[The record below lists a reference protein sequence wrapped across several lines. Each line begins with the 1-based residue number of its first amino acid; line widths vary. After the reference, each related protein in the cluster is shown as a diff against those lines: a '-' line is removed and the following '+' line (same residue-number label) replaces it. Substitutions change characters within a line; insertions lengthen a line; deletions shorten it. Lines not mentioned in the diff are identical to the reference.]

1 MVFSAPAVT
10 AAAVYIM
17 PTTAPK
23 NFHSQITPYYLKA
36 THTHILRVLLF
47 FKTQFLPLSGHGAYD
62 YNHFWGAATAIVIIS
77 KHTHTV
83 EEILT

>member
-36 THTHILRVLLF
+36 THTLRVLLF

-62 YNHFWGAATAIVIIS
+62 YNHFWGAAMAAAIVIIS

>member
-10 AAAVYIM
+10 AAAAVYIM

-36 THTHILRVLLF
+36 THTLRVLLF

-62 YNHFWGAATAIVIIS
+62 YDHFWGAATAIVIIS
-77 KHTHTV
+77 KHTHKV